1 MELDRQA
8 TSYAELCQNF
18 RWQIPERFNLA
29 VDVCGRWADERSR
42 FALYY
47 EDADGF
53 TSAHTFWDIQRE
65 ANRLANVLAALGTLP
80 RDRVAIVLP
89 QRPEAAITLVA
100 ICQMG
105 ALAVPLSPFL
115 DADALAWRLADS
127 GTHVAIVDGIAAPR
141 LRAIRQRLPQ
151 LRHVL
156 GVGCA
161 AGEDIRLWVE
171 VLEHASPRYTPVV
184 TAAGDPAMILYGGSR
199 DPAAGEAGGVLLAQR
214 TLLGSL
220 GGFVCAHDFYPQP
233 QDLFWSP
240 TDWAS
245 PAGLFGG
252 LLPTWHFGMPLL
264 AYNGSFEAGKSFA
277 LIEKYGVRNCFF
289 TPSDLQLLRMAMPEP
304 RLAHDL
310 DLRSLVSGGEP
321 IDDAL
326 ACWARDKLGVPINR
340 IFGQTE
346 LHYVLGNCSARW
358 PAKPGAMGR
367 AYPGHRVA
375 VVDRQGRLL
384 PQGET
389 GEIAVHRQYNGD
401 DDPAIMLEYWNDPA
415 ATVSRF
421 VGDGWCL
428 TGELAMMDADGDLW
442 YPGWQR
448 RGKETG

>member
-8 TSYAELCQNF
+8 ASYTELCENF

-47 EDADGF
+47 EDAAGF
-53 TSAHTFWDIQRE
+53 VSAHTFWDIQRE
-65 ANRLANVLAALGTLP
+65 ANRLANVLAALGTL
-80 RDRVAIVLP
+80 RGDRVAILLP
-89 QRPEAAITLVA
+89 QRPEAAIALVA

-127 GTHVAIVDGIAAPR
+127 GTHLAIVDGIAAPR

-156 GVGCA
+156 GVGSA
-161 AGEDIRLWVE
+161 AGEEDFRPWAG
-171 VLEHASPRYTPVV
+171 VLEHASPRYTPLV

-199 DPAAGEAGGVLLAQR
+199 DPATGKARGVLIAQR

-233 QDLFWSP
+233 RDLFWSP
-240 TDWAS
+240 VDWAS

-252 LLPTWHFGMPLL
+252 LLAAWHFGMPLL
-264 AYNGSFEAGKSFA
+264 AYNGSFDAEKSFA
-277 LIEKYGVRNCFF
+277 LIEKYGVRNCLF
-289 TPSDLQLLRMAMPEP
+289 TPSDLQALRMAMPEP
-304 RLAHDL
+304 GLIHDL
-310 DLRSLVSGGEP
+310 DLRSLVSGGGP
-321 IDDAL
+321 IDEAL
-326 ACWARDKLGVPINR
+326 ARWAREKLGVTINQV
-340 IFGQTE
+340 FGQTG
-346 LHYVLGNCSARW
+346 LHSVLGNCAARW
-358 PAKPGAMGR
+358 PVKPGAMGR

-375 VVDRQGRLL
+375 VVDRHGRIL
-384 PQGET
+384 PAGET
-389 GEIAVHRQYNGD
+389 GEIAVHRQYNGE

-415 ATVSRF
+415 ATVGRF

-428 TGELAMMDADGDLW
+428 TGQRAMMDADGDLW
-442 YPGWQR
+442 YSEWQER
-448 RGKETG
+448 